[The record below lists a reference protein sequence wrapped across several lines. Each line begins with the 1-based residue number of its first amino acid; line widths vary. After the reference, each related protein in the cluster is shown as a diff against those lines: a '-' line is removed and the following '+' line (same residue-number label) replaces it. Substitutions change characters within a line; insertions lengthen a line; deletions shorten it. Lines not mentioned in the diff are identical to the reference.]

1 MTKIQWA
8 LDFIYDGHWHSI
20 DAIRK
25 SIDFSSFEIIELVTF
40 LSEYNFITI
49 DDVGLKVKI
58 TSDFRKLMMQTS

>member
-8 LDFIYDGHWHSI
+8 LDFIYYGHWHSI
-20 DAIRK
+20 VAIRK

-40 LSEYNFITI
+40 LFEYNFITI

>member
-20 DAIRK
+20 DSIRK

-40 LSEYNFITI
+40 LFEYNFITI